1 MKLYIASVKQ
11 SRKGN
16 IEIIKERF
24 NNKAEFKKALHDNGY
39 IVRFIS
45 TEENFESDCEKYYT
59 KLEKQRQKRKEA
71 AEEKRK
77 QENKQHDYKVINNR
91 EEIAIFDN
99 KQDAIK
105 YAQNLADMNRLIY
118 YVHDGKK

>member
-39 IVRFIS
+39 IVQFIS
-45 TEENFESDCEKYYT
+45 TEENLESE
-59 KLEKQRQKRKEA
+59 R
-71 AEEKRK
+71 
-77 QENKQHDYKVINNR
+77 
-91 EEIAIFDN
+91 
-99 KQDAIK
+99 
-105 YAQNLADMNRLIY
+105 
-118 YVHDGKK
+118 